1 MLQLVKRVSK
11 YKSEFKCYFCNQLY
25 ITGHYDAYKSRI
37 GHMCKE
43 CKELPKQPLTQDLVR
58 KLFNYNKRLG
68 KLYYLMPTH
77 NHNVGDVAGYRH
89 SGGYISISIGNT
101 EHLAH
106 RIIWLY
112 VKGYLPDMV
121 DHIDH
126 VRTNN
131 AWANLREV
139 NNTDNSKNTS
149 ISSNST
155 TKVNGVSFMKTKN
168 KYRAYIMVNRKQI
181 SLGLYTNLEDAIEAR
196 RKADIKYGFH
206 SNHGR

>member
-1 MLQLVKRVSK
+1 MLQLIKRVSK
-11 YKSEFKCYFCNQLY
+11 YESEFKCYFCNQLY
-25 ITGHYDAYKSRI
+25 IARHYDAYKSRI
-37 GHMCKE
+37 GHMCTE

-68 KLYYLMPTH
+68 KLYYRMPTH
-77 NHNVGDVAGYRH
+77 NHNVGDVAGYSH
-89 SGGYISISIGNT
+89 SGGYIAISIGNT
-101 EHLAH
+101 QHLIH

-131 AWANLREV
+131 AWYNLREV
-139 NNTDNSKNTS
+139 NNTENSKNTS
-149 ISSNST
+149 ISSNSA
-155 TKVNGVSFMKTKN
+155 TKVNGVSFMKSRN
-168 KYRAYIMVNRKQI
+168 KYRAYIMINRKQI

-196 RKADIKYGFH
+196 KEADIKYGFH